1 MLYLEVWMV
10 RLMRWFGIVLAG
22 LLISS
27 LDAQPLAHGPIYA
40 GEELD
45 YQPSIMRLGN
55 SNQLVIVFERLNPT
69 NLSGDLLLSS
79 SNDNGAT
86 WSIPQPIIATNSNER
101 HPALVQHG
109 AQAYSLFYL
118 SNATGGFRI
127 HRATSSDGLTWAAQG
142 PLELGWASA
151 GEINPT
157 VIVADGKLTMTYQR
171 LGSPST
177 IHIAQSSD
185 NGATWDT
192 QRTQIAQ
199 GQLPRLAWRAEDNQ
213 YLVAYQIGSTML
225 KMYSKTS
232 SDVYNWSNQAHP
244 LSIEANSHDAMP
256 LVLEDGT
263 FFVSYVKASAATGF
277 DVMYRTSSDGQ
288 TWSPE
293 VAVTNEHAG
302 DVEPHGLLTEQAGRL
317 LLAWGRPVSGSDYN
331 IWLER
336 DLVIPADLS
345 NAQLSV
351 DQTNFDPGTSL
362 NYTLQFTNTGLAPN
376 TGQLTITL
384 PTVCCPDL
392 AGQSAS
398 HGTLIYHSPNQ
409 YIWKHLLAV
418 GEPISINLRLNVAD
432 LSMASGSVLT
442 TSVII
447 QTNDQQ
453 WPLSV
458 SSIANGEQ
466 RIYLPFV
473 GH

>member
-1 MLYLEVWMV
+1 MV
-10 RLMRWFGIVLAG
+10 RLIRWFGIGLAG

-27 LDAQPLAHGPIYA
+27 LYAQPLARGPMYA
-40 GEELD
+40 GQELD
-45 YQPSIMRLGN
+45 YQPSIMRLGD
-55 SNQLVIVFERLNPT
+55 SNQLVIVLERLNPA

-86 WSIPQPIIATNSNER
+86 WSTPQPIIATNSNER

-109 AQAYSLFYL
+109 AEAYSLFYL

-127 HRATSSDGLTWAAQG
+127 HRATSSDGLTWTAQG

-157 VIVADGKLTMTYQR
+157 VIVANGKLTMTYQR

-177 IHIAQSSD
+177 VHIAQSSD
-185 NGATWDT
+185 NGVTWDT

-199 GQLPRLAWRAEDNQ
+199 GQLPRLAWRAADNQ
-213 YLVAYQIGSTML
+213 YVVAYQTGNTML
-225 KMYSKTS
+225 QMYSKTS
-232 SDVYNWSNQAHP
+232 NDVYNWSNPAHP
-244 LSIEANSHDAMP
+244 LSIDANSHDAMP
-256 LVLEDGT
+256 IVLEDGT
-263 FFVSYVKASAATGF
+263 FFVSYVKASNATGF
-277 DVMYRTSSDGQ
+277 DVMYRTSSDGE

-317 LLAWGRPVSGSDYN
+317 LLAWGRPASASDYN
-331 IWLER
+331 IWLEH

-345 NAQLSV
+345 NAHLSV
-351 DQTNFDPGTSL
+351 DQTNFDPGTDL

-376 TGQLTITL
+376 TGQLTITM
-384 PTVCCPDL
+384 PTSVTL
-392 AGQSAS
+392 YLGGESAS

-418 GEPISINLRLNVAD
+418 GEPISMNVRVLVGD
-432 LSMASGSVLT
+432 LSMAPGTVLT

-447 QTNDQQ
+447 QTNDQR

-458 SSIANGEQ
+458 SSTANGEQ

-473 GH
+473 GN